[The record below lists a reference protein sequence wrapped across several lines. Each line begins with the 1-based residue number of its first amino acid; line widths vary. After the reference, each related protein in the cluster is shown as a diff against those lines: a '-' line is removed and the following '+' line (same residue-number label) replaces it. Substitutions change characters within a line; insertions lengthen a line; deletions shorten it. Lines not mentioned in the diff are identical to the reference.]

1 MYATPDQV
9 RSLSE
14 LLRKY
19 KDLTDDIINAYIA
32 KAEARVNAY
41 LSARYLVPL
50 VEPVPKIINSI
61 VVDMA
66 GAFIL
71 DEKVSERMKD
81 QTTFAEVLMKRA
93 EQDLEKVVEKG
104 LIDREPGVV
113 LAAPARTQTGPQMAT
128 TTPEKSPIE
137 DVLAQW

>member
-1 MYATPDQV
+1 MYATPEQV

-19 KDLTDDIINAYIA
+19 KDLTDDIISAYIA

-50 VEPVPKIINSI
+50 AEPVPKIINSI
-61 VVDMA
+61 VVDMT

-113 LAAPARTQTGPQMAT
+113 LAAPARTKTGPQMAT